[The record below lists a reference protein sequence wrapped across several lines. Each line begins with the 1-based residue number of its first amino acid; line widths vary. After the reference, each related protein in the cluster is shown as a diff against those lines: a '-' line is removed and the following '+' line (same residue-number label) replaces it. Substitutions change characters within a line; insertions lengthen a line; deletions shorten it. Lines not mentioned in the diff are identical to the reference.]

1 MKVKFLQTTSF
12 MRIRHQAGSI
22 VDLPSADADRLI
34 KKGICEKASSSPK
47 KKKD

>member
-12 MRIRHQAGSI
+12 MRIRHQAGTM
-22 VDLPSADADRLI
+22 VDLPSADADRLVA
-34 KKGICEKASSSPK
+34 KGLCEKVSSPK